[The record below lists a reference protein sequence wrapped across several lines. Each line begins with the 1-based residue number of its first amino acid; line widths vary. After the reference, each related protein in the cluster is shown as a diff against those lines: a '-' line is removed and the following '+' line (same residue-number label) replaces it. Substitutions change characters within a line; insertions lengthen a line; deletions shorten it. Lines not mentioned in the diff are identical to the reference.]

1 MNKVILMDKE
11 AGITSF
17 DLVYRERK
25 KLGRKEKIGHAG
37 TLDKFASGLMVI
49 LTGSCTKL
57 CPAFT
62 SFGKEYVAEI
72 QLGTETDTLD
82 PEGSVIRTAAIPSE
96 EDFRSVLPSFI
107 GIIEQVPPL
116 YSAIHVNGKRAY
128 REARAGNE
136 IEMPSRKVEI
146 SSLELLSFSG
156 DRAVIKAA
164 VSKGTYIRSLARDI
178 AAACGSAGHLLNLRR
193 ISVGPWT
200 LGDIGKET
208 GELLSL
214 TGLFSDVSLAPASR
228 KKAENGY
235 IGNEFILSDTDP
247 DRPFCFI
254 RFSGEMFGIGEKRD
268 GRIKLFM
275 RMSDEDI

>member
-72 QLGTETDTLD
+72 LLGTETDTLD
-82 PEGSVIRTAAIPSE
+82 PEGAVIRTAAIPSE
-96 EDFRSVLPSFI
+96 EDFKSVLPSFI

-128 REARAGNE
+128 REARKNHE
-136 IEMPSRKVEI
+136 IEMPQRRICVYDAEKI
-146 SSLELLSFSG
+146 SYSDGILVASFH
-156 DRAVIKAA
+156 

-178 AAACGSAGHLLNLRR
+178 AASIGKVARLEKLRR
-193 ISVGPWT
+193 TSIGPYS
-200 LGDIGKET
+200 LEDIGKFDMKT
-208 GELLSL
+208 LLEM
-214 TGLFSDVSLAPASR
+214 TDLFSYVSLDGNY
-228 KKAENGY
+228 KKLIDNGCIPDEALLDDSNQSKDFKFLLFDGNLYAIAEV
-235 IGNEFILSDTDP
+235 
-247 DRPFCFI
+247 
-254 RFSGEMFGIGEKRD
+254 RD
-268 GRIKLFM
+268 GRI
-275 RMSDEDI
+275 RIISRV